1 MALTPSSISVPIKN
15 VEGKDWLILNAL
27 SNKGVLRTAKIDKRK
42 NPVPDWDGHH
52 CDEAS
57 VEGSVRYYPRKWQIN
72 T

>member
-1 MALTPSSISVPIKN
+1 MVDTHVPVPVKVVN
-15 VEGKDWLILNAL
+15 GEPWLVLNSL
-27 SNKGVLRTAKIDKRK
+27 SNKGLLRAASIDKRK

-57 VEGSVRYYPRKWQIN
+57 VEGSVRYYPKKWQIN